1 MLDSSGP
8 GEDRRPTTEGD
19 PKTMKLVLDCDPGV
33 DDAVAVMLA
42 LASPE
47 VELLGLSTVFGN
59 APVDVTTRNARTLLR
74 AGGRPDLPVA
84 KGAHGPLV
92 GRFGGGVPFIHGKDG
107 LGDGNVARASEDDR
121 PPDLSAVEL
130 LRREVLAAPGEVT
143 LLAVGPLTNIALFA
157 RVHPEAARQVARVVV
172 MGGNALSPGNIT
184 PGAEANIHND
194 PEAADIVMGF
204 DWPVAM
210 VGLDVTDGIVLGPAH
225 LDAIGSGGTPA
236 HDLLAR
242 AVPLYRQFY
251 KDFNDIDGV
260 AAHDPAALALLL
272 VPDLFDTEDWPIRVE
287 LSGIGRGKTWPQ
299 TRRRPTP
306 PPGWEGR
313 PPVQVATGARSEAV
327 ADFIADRIA
336 KARFGT

>member
-1 MLDSSGP
+1 M
-8 GEDRRPTTEGD
+8 
-19 PKTMKLVLDCDPGV
+19 TMKLVLDCDPGV

-47 VELLGLSTVFGN
+47 IELRGLSTVFGN
-59 APVDVTTRNARTLLR
+59 APIDVTTRNARTLLR

-84 KGAHGPLV
+84 RGAAGPLI
-92 GRFGGGVPFIHGKDG
+92 GHFGGGVPFIHGHDG
-107 LGDGNVARASEDDR
+107 LGDGGVTRDPSDDR
-121 PPDLSAVEL
+121 PAELSAVEF
-130 LRREVLAAPGEVT
+130 LRQEVLAAPGEVT
-143 LLAVGPLTNIALFA
+143 LLAVGPLTNLALFA
-157 RVHPEAARQVARVVV
+157 RLHPGAARQVARVVV

-194 PEAADIVMGF
+194 PESAEIVMGF

-210 VGLDVTDGIVLGPAH
+210 VGLDVTDQIVLGPTH
-225 LDAIGSGGTPA
+225 LDAIAGGGTPA

-251 KDFNDIDGV
+251 RDFNGIDGV
-260 AAHDPAALALLL
+260 AAHDPAAMALLL
-272 VPDLFDTEDWPIRVE
+272 APELFETEDWPIRVE

-313 PPVQVATGARSEAV
+313 PPVQVATGARSEDV

-336 KARFGT
+336 SARFGA